1 MNTITESEFKEL
13 VNGTIVV
20 QFSAAWCGPCK
31 ILTKTI
37 EQNEDKFNVP
47 IYKIDIDSAPQLAQA
62 LGIRSVPT
70 IIRFENKQETKRL
83 VGIKPIEQLTELS
96 LIHI

>member
-1 MNTITESEFKEL
+1 MKTITEEEFKTL
-13 VNGTIVV
+13 INDTIVV
-20 QFSAAWCGPCK
+20 QFSAGWCGPCK
-31 ILTKTI
+31 VLTKTI

-47 IYKIDIDSAPQLAQA
+47 FYKIDIDNAPQLAQA

-83 VGIKPIEQLTELS
+83 VGVKPIEQLIELAV
-96 LIHI
+96 

>member
-1 MNTITESEFKEL
+1 MTTITESEFKEL
-13 VNGTIVV
+13 INDTIVV

-31 ILTKTI
+31 VLTKTI
-37 EQNEDKFNVP
+37 NQNKDKFNVP
-47 IYKIDIDSAPQLAQA
+47 IYKIDIDSSQELAKA

-83 VGIKPIEQLTELS
+83 VGIKPIEQLVELAV
-96 LIHI
+96 

>member
-1 MNTITESEFKEL
+1 MNTITEEEFKQL
-13 VNGTIVV
+13 VNDTIVV

-31 ILTKTI
+31 TLTKTI
-37 EQNEDKFNVP
+37 EQNKDKFNVP
-47 IYKIDIDSAPQLAQA
+47 IYKVDIDSSQELAKA

-83 VGIKPIEQLTELS
+83 VGIKPIEQLVELAV
-96 LIHI
+96 

>member
-1 MNTITESEFKEL
+1 MKTITEDEFKTL
-13 VNGTIVV
+13 VNDTIVV
-20 QFSAAWCGPCK
+20 QFSAGWCGPCK
-31 ILTKTI
+31 VLTKTI

-47 IYKIDIDSAPQLAQA
+47 IYKIDIDSSQELAKA

-83 VGIKPIEQLTELS
+83 VGVKPIEQIIEIS
-96 LIHI
+96 I

>member
-1 MNTITESEFKEL
+1 MNTITENEFKEL
-13 VNGTIVV
+13 INDTIVV

-31 ILTKTI
+31 TLTKTI
-37 EQNEDKFNVP
+37 EQNKDKFNVP
-47 IYKIDIDSAPQLAQA
+47 FYKVDIDSAPQLAQA

-83 VGIKPIEQLTELS
+83 VGIKPIEQLVELAV
-96 LIHI
+96 

>member
-1 MNTITESEFKEL
+1 MNTITEAEFKEL
-13 VNGTIVV
+13 VNDTIVV
-20 QFSAAWCGPCK
+20 QFSATWCGPCK
-31 ILTKTI
+31 VLTKTI

-47 IYKIDIDSAPQLAQA
+47 IYKVDIDEAQDLAKA

-83 VGIKPIEQLTELS
+83 VGIKPIEQLTELAV
-96 LIHI
+96 

>member
-1 MNTITESEFKEL
+1 MKTITEEEFKTL
-13 VNGTIVV
+13 VNDTIVV

-31 ILTKTI
+31 VLTKTI

-47 IYKIDIDSAPQLAQA
+47 IYKVDIDEARDLAKA

-70 IIRFENKQETKRL
+70 IIRFENKQETKRI
-83 VGIKPIEQLTELS
+83 VGNKPIEQLVELAV
-96 LIHI
+96 

>member
-1 MNTITESEFKEL
+1 MKTITEQEFKTLINE
-13 VNGTIVV
+13 TIVV
-20 QFSAAWCGPCK
+20 QFSAGWCGPCK

-47 IYKIDIDSAPQLAQA
+47 IYKIDIDNAPQLAQA

-83 VGIKPIEQLTELS
+83 VGNQSIEQLIEITV
-96 LIHI
+96 

>member
-1 MNTITESEFKEL
+1 MKTITEEDFKTL
-13 VNGTIVV
+13 VNDTIVV
-20 QFSAAWCGPCK
+20 QFSATWCGPCK
-31 ILTKTI
+31 ALTKTI

-47 IYKIDIDSAPQLAQA
+47 IYKIDIDEAQGLAKA

-83 VGIKPIEQLTELS
+83 VGIKPIEQLTELAV
-96 LIHI
+96 

>member
-1 MNTITESEFKEL
+1 MNTITENEFKEL
-13 VNGTIVV
+13 INETIVV

-31 ILTKTI
+31 VLTKTI
-37 EQNEDKFNVP
+37 EENEDKFNLSF
-47 IYKIDIDSAPQLAQA
+47 YKIDIDKSQSLAQA

-83 VGIKPIEQLTELS
+83 VGIKSIEQLIEIS
-96 LIHI
+96 I

>member
-1 MNTITESEFKEL
+1 MNTITEEEFKTL

-20 QFSAAWCGPCK
+20 QFSAGWCGPCK
-31 ILTKTI
+31 VLTKTI

-47 IYKIDIDSAPQLAQA
+47 FYKINIDDAQSLAQA

-70 IIRFENKQETKRL
+70 LVRFENKQETKRL
-83 VGIKPIEQLTELS
+83 VGVKPIEQLIAIS
-96 LIHI
+96 I

>member
-1 MNTITESEFKEL
+1 MKLITENEFKEL
-13 VNGTIVV
+13 INDTIVV
-20 QFSAAWCGPCK
+20 QFSATWCGPCK
-31 ILTKTI
+31 TLTKTI

-47 IYKIDIDSAPQLAQA
+47 IYKIDIDDASQLAQA

-83 VGIKPIEQLTELS
+83 VGIKPIEQLVELAV
-96 LIHI
+96 

>member
-1 MNTITESEFKEL
+1 MNTITEEEFKTL
-13 VNGTIVV
+13 VNDTIVV

-31 ILTKTI
+31 VLTKTI

-47 IYKIDIDSAPQLAQA
+47 IYKVDIDEARDLAKA

-70 IIRFENKQETKRL
+70 IIRFENKQETKRI
-83 VGIKPIEQLTELS
+83 VGNKPIEQLVELAV
-96 LIHI
+96 

>member
-1 MNTITESEFKEL
+1 MNE
-13 VNGTIVV
+13 TIVV
-20 QFSAAWCGPCK
+20 QFSAGWCGPCK
-31 ILTKTI
+31 TLTKTI

-47 IYKIDIDSAPQLAQA
+47 IYKIDIDNASQLAQA

-83 VGIKPIEQLTELS
+83 VGIQSIEQLIEITV
-96 LIHI
+96 

>member
-1 MNTITESEFKEL
+1 MKTITEQEFKTLINE
-13 VNGTIVV
+13 TIVV
-20 QFSAAWCGPCK
+20 QFSAGWCGPCK

-47 IYKIDIDSAPQLAQA
+47 IYKIDIDNASQLAQA

-83 VGIKPIEQLTELS
+83 VGNQSIEQLIEITV
-96 LIHI
+96 

>member
-1 MNTITESEFKEL
+1 MKIITENEFKEL
-13 VNGTIVV
+13 INDTIVV
-20 QFSAAWCGPCK
+20 QFSATWCGPCK
-31 ILTKTI
+31 TLTKTI

-47 IYKIDIDSAPQLAQA
+47 IYKVDIDNAPQLAQA

-83 VGIKPIEQLTELS
+83 VGIKPIEQLVELAV
-96 LIHI
+96 

>member
-1 MNTITESEFKEL
+1 MNTITEEEFKTL
-13 VNGTIVV
+13 VNDAIVV
-20 QFSAAWCGPCK
+20 QFSAGWCGPCK

-47 IYKIDIDSAPQLAQA
+47 IYKVDIDNAPQLAQA

-83 VGIKPIEQLTELS
+83 VGNQSIEQLIE
-96 LIHI
+96 IAV

>member
-1 MNTITESEFKEL
+1 MNTINEKDFAKL
-13 VNGTIVV
+13 INKTIVV
-20 QFSAAWCGPCK
+20 QFSAGWCGPCK
-31 ILTKTI
+31 TLTKTI

-47 IYKIDIDSAPQLAQA
+47 IYKIDIDNAPQLAQA

-83 VGIKPIEQLTELS
+83 VGNQSIEQLIEITV
-96 LIHI
+96 

>member
-1 MNTITESEFKEL
+1 MKTITEEDFKTL
-13 VNGTIVV
+13 VNDTIVV
-20 QFSAAWCGPCK
+20 QFSATWCGPCK
-31 ILTKTI
+31 ALTKTI

-47 IYKIDIDSAPQLAQA
+47 IYKIDIDEAQGLAKA

-83 VGIKPIEQLTELS
+83 VGIKPIEQLIELAV
-96 LIHI
+96 

>member
-1 MNTITESEFKEL
+1 MKTITEEEFKTL
-13 VNGTIVV
+13 VNDTIVV

-31 ILTKTI
+31 VLTKTI
-37 EQNEDKFNVP
+37 EQNEGKFNVP
-47 IYKIDIDSAPQLAQA
+47 IYKVDIDHAPQLAQA

-83 VGIKPIEQLTELS
+83 VGIKPIEQIIEIS
-96 LIHI
+96 I